1 MPLLNLPLEVFEEV
15 IAALTNKVGQRSV
28 VQYRLIS
35 RTFANTIKNQILA
48 AIDPTDL
55 AKFLHNTSSA
65 RLFEKYGGEILHK
78 FAMSRRTTKNQVVDF
93 VRGLAKAIEPDTALY
108 AARVMVLCIST
119 TAIEPRYPCAY
130 IKGVE
135 IVNKEKRPCSLKDM
149 MLAVSAASGDI
160 ALFEKPT
167 LTPVLLLRQTHDLLP
182 KYLVENVKGKRDS
195 GSWKNMRNTAQK
207 IGKALCMAIR
217 LHKNVAGNLLFD
229 FRDKNELF
237 ARFAPDEL
245 GNWLVNNA
253 IGYCNIDLLYRVLE
267 VDHPGFVAHIDGGSN
282 GYYDLTSQT
291 MKTLCRRGRTEMWEM
306 LLKDGI
312 VGPDKVYFNKTPLQ
326 YALQRRRYDI
336 AHILIENGA
345 AIDGITPEGH
355 TILWLASNEGHSK
368 DVEFL
373 LNQGADPNSCGK
385 GGISAISA
393 ARSSGYLSKC
403 LFLLEAVRDHGK
415 EYLKRSVLWDVYEF
429 ENFGF

>member
-1 MPLLNLPLEVFEEV
+1 
-15 IAALTNKVGQRSV
+15 
-28 VQYRLIS
+28 
-35 RTFANTIKNQILA
+35 
-48 AIDPTDL
+48 
-55 AKFLHNTSSA
+55 
-65 RLFEKYGGEILHK
+65 
-78 FAMSRRTTKNQVVDF
+78 MSRRTTKNQVVDF

-119 TAIEPRYPCAY
+119 TAIEPRYLCAY

-160 ALFEKPT
+160 APFEKPT
-167 LTPVLLLRQTHDLLP
+167 LTPALLLRQTHDLLP
-182 KYLVENVKGKRDS
+182 SALKAAIVADQYTILERMLEYLVENVKGKRDS

-207 IGKALCMAIR
+207 IGKALCMPIR

-306 LLKDGI
+306 
-312 VGPDKVYFNKTPLQ
+312 
-326 YALQRRRYDI
+326 R
-336 AHILIENGA
+336 
-345 AIDGITPEGH
+345 
-355 TILWLASNEGHSK
+355 
-368 DVEFL
+368 
-373 LNQGADPNSCGK
+373 
-385 GGISAISA
+385 
-393 ARSSGYLSKC
+393 KC
-403 LFLLEAVRDHGK
+403 TCMNCIR
-415 EYLKRSVLWDVYEF
+415 DVY
-429 ENFGF
+429 

>member
-1 MPLLNLPLEVFEEV
+1 MKQE
-15 IAALTNKVGQRSV
+15 AG
-28 VQYRLIS
+28 
-35 RTFANTIKNQILA
+35 TFANTIKNQILA

-78 FAMSRRTTKNQVVDF
+78 FAMSRRTTKNQAVDF
-93 VRGLAKAIEPDTALY
+93 FRGLAKAIELDNALY

-119 TAIEPRYPCAY
+119 TAIEPRYLCAY

-160 ALFEKPT
+160 ALLEKPT
-167 LTPVLLLRQTHDLLP
+167 LTPALLLRQTHDLLP
-182 KYLVENVKGKRDS
+182 SALKAAIVADQYTILERILEYLVENVKGKRDS

-207 IGKALCMAIR
+207 TGKALCMAIR
-217 LHKNVAGNLLFD
+217 LHKNVVENLLFD

-245 GNWLVNNA
+245 GNWPVNDA

-267 VDHPGFVAHIDGGSN
+267 VDHPGFVAHIDGGFN

-291 MKTLCRRGRTEMWEM
+291 MKTLCRRRTEMWEM
-306 LLKDGI
+306 RKCTCMNCIRG
-312 VGPDKVYFNKTPLQ
+312 VY
-326 YALQRRRYDI
+326 
-336 AHILIENGA
+336 
-345 AIDGITPEGH
+345 
-355 TILWLASNEGHSK
+355 
-368 DVEFL
+368 
-373 LNQGADPNSCGK
+373 
-385 GGISAISA
+385 
-393 ARSSGYLSKC
+393 
-403 LFLLEAVRDHGK
+403 
-415 EYLKRSVLWDVYEF
+415 
-429 ENFGF
+429 